1 MATEEEI
8 AEIKKYIK
16 VVSANRQLNQK
27 VMDSFKEPDD
37 CFGRE
42 YNPEIPECRICLILV
57 EIADERMPLNLLCCK
72 LTGGEC
78 INCQEE
84 WIPKD
89 CPKEFRKT
97 AGCLACSK
105 MPECHNRC
113 VTDVLDEVELMD
125 RIVKEIDN
133 HGEVYQGWL
142 YRKLNAHRFKK
153 EFNKAIEDLQK
164 HEVIEAIQN
173 KRGIILKRVAVVDA
187 SVNA

>member
-8 AEIKKYIK
+8 AEIKKHIK
-16 VVSANRQLNQK
+16 VVSANKQLNQK

-42 YNPEIPECRICLILV
+42 YNPERPECRICLILI
-57 EIADERMPLNLLCCK
+57 EIADERMPLNRLCCK
-72 LTGGEC
+72 LVGGEY
-78 INCQEE
+78 INYAEE
-84 WIPKD
+84 WIPRD

-105 MPECHNRC
+105 MWECRDRS
-113 VTDVLDEVELMD
+113 VTDELSEANLMD

-173 KRGIILKRVAVVDA
+173 KRGIILKRVAVADS